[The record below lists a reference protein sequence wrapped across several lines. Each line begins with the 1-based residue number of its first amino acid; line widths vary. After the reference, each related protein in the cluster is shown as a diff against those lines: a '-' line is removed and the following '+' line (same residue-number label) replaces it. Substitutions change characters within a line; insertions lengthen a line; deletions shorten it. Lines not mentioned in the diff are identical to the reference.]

1 MTATPAVAVHKSPMR
16 IASLLV
22 VSAAWI
28 GACLWLVVQAARGAI
43 EDPAAL
49 VIFALLLGGAAG
61 ALVWAVVDLARRP
74 GPVLLLTDD
83 GLVAPFLGST
93 RPIPW
98 ADVQMRRS
106 ALGAWFMGIV
116 LAVRIDP
123 AVHGARPGPA
133 GLFPHRPGPQ
143 RQLPDGRIEADIALP
158 NIFAGGREYLI
169 AQIMHRHVPAAL
181 AAAGVEGGRG
191 KAPATRSKTRPPRV

>member
-1 MTATPAVAVHKSPMR
+1 MTGTPAVAIHKSPMR
-16 IASLLV
+16 IATLLV

-28 GACLWLVVQAARGAI
+28 GACLWLVAQAARGAI

-49 VIFALLLGGAAG
+49 VVFALLLGGVAG

-74 GPVLLLTDD
+74 GPVMLLTDD

-133 GLFPHRPGPQ
+133 GLFPHGRHP
-143 RQLPDGRIEADIALP
+143 RRLLPDGRIEADISLP
-158 NIFAGGREYLI
+158 NVFAGGREHLI

-181 AAAGVEGGRG
+181 AAAGVERGG
-191 KAPATRSKTRPPRV
+191 KAPATRRKGRRPAG